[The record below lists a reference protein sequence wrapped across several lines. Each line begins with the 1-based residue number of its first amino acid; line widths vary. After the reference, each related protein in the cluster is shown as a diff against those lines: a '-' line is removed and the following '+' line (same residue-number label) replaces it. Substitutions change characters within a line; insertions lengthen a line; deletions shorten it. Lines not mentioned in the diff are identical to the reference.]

1 MSSGE
6 DSEIHAGIYGNERIK
21 NMSSREHKELSV
33 TLVRTQQH
41 KKEEMG
47 YGADFFFFFFL
58 GLKHTPSMPDIVEET
73 DGMADAVK
81 EK

>member
-6 DSEIHAGIYGNERIK
+6 DFEIHVGIYGNERIK
-21 NMSSREHKELSV
+21 NMSSTEHKELSV
-33 TLVRTQQH
+33 TLLVGTQQH
-41 KKEEMG
+41 KKKEMG
-47 YGADFFFFFFL
+47 YGADFFFL
-58 GLKHTPSMPDIVEET
+58 GLEHMPSMPDIVAET